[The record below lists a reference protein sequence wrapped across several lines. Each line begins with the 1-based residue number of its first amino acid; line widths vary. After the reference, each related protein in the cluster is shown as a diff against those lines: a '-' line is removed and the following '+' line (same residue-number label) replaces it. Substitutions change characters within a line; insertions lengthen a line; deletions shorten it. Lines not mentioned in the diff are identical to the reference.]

1 MNPIHARSRPL
12 AFMLAVGGL
21 LLLAGNRVHAQPA
34 DRKACAVDS
43 TRMEVIDVADHS
55 MTRVRTGQLTGD
67 VTLSSLM
74 IRRPSL
80 ERAAGSCAGMGA
92 GNAPA
97 VAALPLRVRTTF
109 NSAYPVDVNN
119 GALWA
124 GRGIGF
130 AVSGGGEVRLGPF
143 SAAAHP
149 LVAYHQNRAFPLKHT
164 GMADRS
170 PYAYAGNHGIDWP
183 QRHGAGDFMTLD
195 PGQSYARLEGFG
207 ATVGVSTENIWL
219 GPAQRMPLI
228 MGSSAPG
235 FPHIF
240 LGTARPVDVR
250 IGSLEALAFW
260 GRLKESDYFDQDP
273 DNDRTLIAGVSVAFE
288 PAFARG
294 LFIGVN
300 RMYLADMEGG
310 DLTRYFI
317 DPYVNVRDNP
327 IGDNQLFSL
336 FARWVLPRSG
346 FEVYA
351 EWAREDHWGDWIDLL
366 REPDHSQAY
375 MLGFQ
380 KMGRLGDA
388 RLRWHGELAHLTAST
403 TLRSGR
409 GVVSF
414 YTHSEVIQ
422 GYTNRGQLLGA
433 WTGPGSDGQVLGVE
447 RLTPRRT
454 TGLMLERVRYDA
466 DAYYNQWARF
476 YGQNGHDVSIGLS
489 IRHIEYA
496 GPVSVHAGL
505 GAARRHNRSFVH
517 LEGQQPPDFRAET
530 NLQLDLDLRW
540 TPRIQ

>member
-1 MNPIHARSRPL
+1 MNSIHARSRRL
-12 AFMLAVGGL
+12 ATLLAAGGF

-43 TRMEVIDVADHS
+43 TRMDIIDVADHW
-55 MTRVRTGQLTGD
+55 MTRVRIGQLAGEAS
-67 VTLSSLM
+67 VSSM
-74 IRRPSL
+74 AIRRPSL
-80 ERAAGSCAGMGA
+80 ERAAGACAHTRTG
-92 GNAPA
+92 PT
-97 VAALPLRVRTTF
+97 VAIATLPLRLRTTY
-109 NSAYPVDVNN
+109 NSAYPVNVNN
-119 GALWA
+119 GVLWA

-130 AVSGGGEVRLGPF
+130 AMSGGGEIRLGPV
-143 SAAAHP
+143 SAAVYP
-149 LVAYHQNRAFPLKHT
+149 VVAYQGNRAFELKNV
-164 GMADRS
+164 GMSDRS
-170 PYAYAGNHGIDWP
+170 PFAYAGSRGIDWP

-195 PGQSYARLEGFG
+195 PGQSYVRVEGYG
-207 ATVGVSTENIWL
+207 ATIGVSTENLWL

-235 FPHIF
+235 FPHVF
-240 LGTARPVDVR
+240 LGTTRSLDVR

-260 GRLKESDYFDQDP
+260 GRLMESDYFDAEP
-273 DNDRTLIAGVSVAFE
+273 DNDRTLIAGLSAVFE

-294 LFIGVN
+294 LFVGVN

-317 DPYVNVRDNP
+317 DPYIDVRDNP

-380 KMGRLGDA
+380 KIGRWGDA
-388 RLRWHGELAHLTAST
+388 RLRWYGELAHLTAST

-414 YTHSEVIQ
+414 YTHSEVVQ

-433 WTGPGSDGQVLGVE
+433 WMGPGSDGQVLGVE
-447 RLTPRRT
+447 RMTPRRT
-454 TGLMLERVRYDA
+454 TGLMLERVRFDA
-466 DAYYNQWARF
+466 DAYYNQWAPY
-476 YGQNGHDVSIGLS
+476 YGQNGHDVSIGAA
-489 IRHIEYA
+489 IRHVEQV
-496 GPVSVHAGL
+496 GPVSIHAGL
-505 GAARRHNRSFVH
+505 GAARRHNRSFVY

-530 NLQLDLDLRW
+530 NVQLDIDLRW
-540 TPRIQ
+540 TPRIE